1 MAGKMNKKLVLE
13 NGAEFF
19 GYGFGDAEG
28 TSRVCE
34 IVFNTSMAGYQEI
47 VSDPTYAGAAVVMT
61 YPLIGNYGITD
72 EDYEAKTPTIGAL
85 IVREYND
92 FPSNFRYTKTLSEY
106 LEENDIPGIYGMD
119 TRALTRAIRDGGVC
133 KCVIVDADINTD
145 VALDIIKSTELAK
158 NLVSKVSC
166 AKRWYARTA
175 NAKYSVVVIDC
186 GVKLSTVK
194 VLNSMGCN
202 VTILPATATA
212 NDVEMMQPD
221 GVLISQGP
229 GNPEDAA
236 YVAETVRALAGKY
249 PMFGI
254 GFGCQ
259 LIALAYG
266 AKTSKMKFGH
276 HGCNHPIKNLVTG
289 KMETAAENYG
299 YAIDEASI
307 AGTKLTV
314 TYKDIIDGDVA
325 GVACAEDKVF
335 AVQYEP
341 NTTSGPEG
349 RKNLYEEFIALMKE
363 GK

>member
-13 NGAEFF
+13 NGAEYC
-19 GYGFGDAEG
+19 GYGFGADC
-28 TSRVCE
+28 TSSVLE

-47 VSDPTYAGAAVVMT
+47 ISDPTYTGAAVVMT

-72 EDYEAKTPTIGAL
+72 EDYEAKALTVGAL

-106 LEENDIPGIYGMD
+106 LEENGIPGIYGMD
-119 TRALTRAIRDGGVC
+119 TRALTRAIRDCGVC
-133 KCVIVDADINTD
+133 KCIVTDADMPTEK
-145 VALDIIKSTELAK
+145 ALEIIKNTELSK
-158 NLVSKVSC
+158 NLVASVTC
-166 AKRWYARTA
+166 QKRWYARTA

-186 GVKLSTVK
+186 GVKLSAIRT
-194 VLNSMGCN
+194 LNAMGCN

-212 NDVEMMQPD
+212 KDIEMMQPD
-221 GVLISQGP
+221 GVLVSQGP

-236 YVAETVRALAGKY
+236 YVAELVKALAGKY
-249 PMFGI
+249 PIFGI
-254 GFGCQ
+254 GLGCE

-276 HGCNHPIKNLVTG
+276 HGCNHPVKNLITG
-289 KMETAAENYG
+289 KMETVAQNYG
-299 YAIDEASI
+299 YDIDEGSL
-307 AGTKLTV
+307 AGTELEV
-314 TYKDIIDGDVA
+314 TYTDIIDGTVA
-325 GVACAEDKVF
+325 GIASKKDKVF

>member
-13 NGAEFF
+13 NGAEYC
-19 GYGFGDAEG
+19 GYGFGAEAEP
-28 TSRVCE
+28 RVLE
-34 IVFNTSMAGYQEI
+34 IVFNTSMVGYQEI
-47 VSDPTYAGAAVVMT
+47 VSDPTYAGTAVVMT
-61 YPLIGNYGITD
+61 YPLIGNYGVTD
-72 EDYEAKTPTIGAL
+72 EDFEAKAPTVGAL

-106 LEENDIPGIYGMD
+106 LEENGIPGIYGMD
-119 TRALTRAIRDGGVC
+119 TRALTRVIRDGGTC
-133 KCVIVDADINTD
+133 KAVIVDADVPTEEA
-145 VALDIIKSTELAK
+145 VALIKSTALTK
-158 NLVSKVSC
+158 DLVGEVTCK
-166 AKRWYARTA
+166 KRWYARTA
-175 NAKYSVVVIDC
+175 NARYSVVVIDC

-194 VLNSMGCN
+194 TLNAMGCN

-212 NDVEMMQPD
+212 HDVEMMQPD

-236 YVAETVRALAGKY
+236 YVSELVKALRGKY

-254 GFGCQ
+254 GLGCE

-276 HGCNHPIKNLVTG
+276 HGCNHPIKNLATG
-289 KMETAAENYG
+289 KMETAAQNYG
-299 YAIDEASI
+299 YDIDAESL
-307 AGTKLTV
+307 AGTGLTA
-314 TYKDIIDGDVA
+314 TYTDIIDGSVA
-325 GVACAEDKVF
+325 GVACKEEKVF

>member
-1 MAGKMNKKLVLE
+1 MNKKLVLE
-13 NGAEFF
+13 NGAEYC
-19 GYGFGDAEG
+19 GYGFGADC
-28 TSRVCE
+28 TSSVLE

-47 VSDPTYAGAAVVMT
+47 VSDPTYTGAAVVMT

-72 EDYEAKTPTIGAL
+72 EDFEAKAPTVGAL

-106 LEENDIPGIYGMD
+106 LDENGIPGIYGMD
-119 TRALTRAIRDGGVC
+119 TRALTRVIRDGGTC
-133 KCVIVDADINTD
+133 KAVIVDIDTPTEEALAMIESAVMPTD
-145 VALDIIKSTELAK
+145 LVASVTCK
-158 NLVSKVSC
+158 
-166 AKRWYARTA
+166 KRWYARTA

-194 VLNSMGCN
+194 ILNSMGCN
-202 VTILPATATA
+202 VAILPATVTA
-212 NDVEMMQPD
+212 KDIEMMQPD
-221 GVLISQGP
+221 GVIVSQGP

-236 YVAETVRALAGKY
+236 YVADLVKALIGKY
-249 PMFGI
+249 PIFGL
-254 GFGCQ
+254 GLGCE

-276 HGCNHPIKNLVTG
+276 HGCNHPVKNLATG
-289 KMETAAENYG
+289 KMETVAQNYG
-299 YAIDEASI
+299 YDIDAQSL
-307 AGTKLTV
+307 AGTGLEA
-314 TYKDIIDGDVA
+314 TYTDIIDGTVA
-325 GVACAEDKVF
+325 GIACKEDKVF

>member
-13 NGAEFF
+13 NGAEYY
-19 GYGFGDAEG
+19 GYGFGASNV
-28 TSRVCE
+28 SRVCE

-47 VSDPTYAGAAVVMT
+47 ISDPTCAGAAVIMT

-72 EDYEAKTPTIGAL
+72 EDYEAKSPAAGAL

-106 LEENDIPGIYGMD
+106 LEENGIPGIYGMD
-119 TRALTRAIRDGGVC
+119 TRALTRAVRDGGVC
-133 KCVIVDADINTD
+133 KCMITDIDTPTEE
-145 VALDIIKSTELAK
+145 ALAIINGTELTK
-158 NLVSKVSC
+158 DLVSEVTCS
-166 AKRWYARTA
+166 KRWYARTA

-194 VLNSMGCN
+194 ILNSLGCN

-212 NDVEMMQPD
+212 QDVEMMQPD
-221 GVLISQGP
+221 GVLVSQGP
-229 GNPEDAA
+229 GNPENAA
-236 YVAETVRALAGKY
+236 YVCELVNALRGKY

-254 GFGCQ
+254 ALGCE

-266 AKTSKMKFGH
+266 AKTTKMKFGH
-276 HGCNHPIKNLVTG
+276 HGCNHPVKNLATG

-299 YAIDEASI
+299 YSIDEASLE
-307 AGTKLTV
+307 GTGLTV

-325 GVACAEDKVF
+325 GIACKEEKVF